1 MPVSGGYMEGRPIV
15 PIVLEYRGHDC
26 YARRGST
33 IYVTNTD
40 NKQDKIEELSDI
52 MATMK
57 WEIWELFPVISRVEI
72 CEEEWEQEV
81 QRRLAEYPRLNYEYE
96 QSCMRAENRG

>member
-33 IYVTNTD
+33 IYVTDTD
-40 NKQDKIEELSDI
+40 NKQDKIE
-52 MATMK
+52 
-57 WEIWELFPVISRVEI
+57 EIWELFPVISRVEI